1 MAIISVRFR
10 KGEMRGKPKREKE
23 AIQVSKAQVSN
34 ANTWNCRPL
43 NLDPSFRCTSDKG
56 REYDTN
62 LKNGLLR
69 FLNPNASKKVQRCAR
84 LKVSYYYDT
93 ICFTPI
99 NVRNGARLWTTLSK
113 VSTGQEPEVPTDK
126 VSGVEASRFG
136 IESNQ
141 VESCGLGINIR
152 GFPRL
157 IVRKALLSWFQCAGS

>member
-1 MAIISVRFR
+1 MICFVPIFAQWDFR
-10 KGEMRGKPKREKE
+10 KV
-23 AIQVSKAQVSN
+23 A
-34 ANTWNCRPL
+34 
-43 NLDPSFRCTSDKG
+43 
-56 REYDTN
+56 
-62 LKNGLLR
+62 
-69 FLNPNASKKVQRCAR
+69 KVYHRT
-84 LKVSYYYDT
+84 LV
-93 ICFTPI
+93 
-99 NVRNGARLWTTLSK
+99 NVRNGVRLWTTLSK